1 MQQEAVV
8 VVLLYRM
15 PSVYR
20 AETAL
25 EPGPR

>member
-1 MQQEAVV
+1 MQQEVVV

-25 EPGPR
+25 EPGLR